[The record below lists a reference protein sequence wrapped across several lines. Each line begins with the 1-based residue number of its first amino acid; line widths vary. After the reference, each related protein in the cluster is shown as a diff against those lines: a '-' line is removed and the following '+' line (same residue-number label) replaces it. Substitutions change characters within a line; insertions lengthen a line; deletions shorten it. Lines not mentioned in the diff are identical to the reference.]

1 MAIFL
6 IWIATAELLYQ
17 SLFGFTAPESISQF
31 VHDVLTTSRGWTLIV
46 VGNVLGFLFAVLVLI
61 ISIVSFPLLLDR
73 EVGAA
78 GPVPTSLRAVR
89 SHPRVLAS
97 FGPPVARRPSLGS

>member
-31 VHDVLTTSRGWTLIV
+31 VHDVLTTSRGWTLII

-61 ISIVSFPLLLDR
+61 ISVVSFPLLLDR

-78 GPVPTSLRAVR
+78 VA
-89 SHPRVLAS
+89 VLAPIPA
-97 FGPPVARRPSLGS
+97 GLPHPVIVSVLGLLLA